1 MKARIIG
8 ATLRDLTY
16 IASNMR
22 PDDRREVE
30 CQLERWDVDMIA
42 LSALQGP
49 AYVVE
54 LDGNP
59 EAAFGAAQ
67 QRAGLWQAWSWGSR
81 RMHRCVPAITK
92 FFYAVL
98 GPHVAAQG
106 AWRVEARPIADNE
119 LACRWLARMG
129 AQERCLLP
137 GYGKNGEDFKLF
149 DWTRETW
156 ANVHLRQT
164 SRTEA
169 APQDADDR

>member
-1 MKARIIG
+1 LKARIVG

-16 IASNMR
+16 LAANMR
-22 PDDRREVE
+22 PQDRHEIE
-30 CQLERWDVDMIA
+30 CQLERWNVDLIA

-59 EAAFGAAQ
+59 EAAFGATR
-67 QRAGLWQAWSWGSR
+67 QRVGLWQAWSWGSK
-81 RMHRCVPAITK
+81 RMHRCVPAITR

-106 AWRVEARPIADNE
+106 AWRVEARPIAGND
-119 LACRWLARMG
+119 LACRWLARLG

-137 GYGKNGEDFKLF
+137 GYGKDGEDFLLY
-149 DWTRETW
+149 DWTRESW
-156 ANVHLRQT
+156 ANVFRKT
-164 SRTEA
+164 SRIEA
-169 APQDADDR
+169 APARADDR